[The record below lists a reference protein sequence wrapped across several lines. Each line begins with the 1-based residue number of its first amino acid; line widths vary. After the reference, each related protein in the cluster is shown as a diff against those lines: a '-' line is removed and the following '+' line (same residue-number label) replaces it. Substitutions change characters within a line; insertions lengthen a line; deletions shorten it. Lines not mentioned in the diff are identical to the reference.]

1 VRLCL
6 SCQHE
11 KRREIDEA
19 LLANAPLRDVARRFG
34 LSKDSVARHKRD
46 HLPKALIR
54 AREAEA
60 IAHGDDLLSQMN
72 GLNARTLK
80 VLAQAEAAGDGRTFL
95 AAVREARGNVELMCR
110 MIVAIKAQAPSHG
123 ESGEEERKIIRSIE
137 LALFGPSRCPD
148 QRRGP

>member
-1 VRLCL
+1 MRMCL

-11 KRREIDEA
+11 KRGEIDEA

-34 LSKDSVARHKRD
+34 LSKDSVARHKRV
-46 HLPKALIR
+46 HLPQALIR

-60 IAHGDDLLSQMN
+60 IAHGDDLLTQMN

-80 VLAQAEAAGDGRTFL
+80 VLGQAEAAGDDRTFL

-110 MIVAIKAQAPSHG
+110 MIVAIKAQTPREG
-123 ESGEEERKIIRSIE
+123 ESEEEEREIIRSIE
-137 LALFGPSRCPD
+137 LALFGRTGCPN
-148 QRRGP
+148 